1 MEKTYVNIDSVKLL
15 NDLRKKF
22 NFNYQKAKAK
32 RIKNK
37 KGYDTSKDI
46 KIMRKKLST
55 DSFGHFIAR
64 LTNKDKND
72 RD

>member
-1 MEKTYVNIDSVKLL
+1 MEKKYVNIDSVKLL

-46 KIMRKKLST
+46 KIMRKK
-55 DSFGHFIAR
+55 
-64 LTNKDKND
+64 
-72 RD
+72 